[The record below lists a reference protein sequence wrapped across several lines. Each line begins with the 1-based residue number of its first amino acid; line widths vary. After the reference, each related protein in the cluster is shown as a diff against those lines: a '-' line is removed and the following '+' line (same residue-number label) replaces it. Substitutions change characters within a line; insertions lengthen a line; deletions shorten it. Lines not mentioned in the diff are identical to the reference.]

1 VNRSAVVDVSM
12 REHPVSQPV
21 DHPEVRVIVVG
32 RTDLEASLRRDP
44 RIELVRARTTLQ
56 AIGELSNPRE
66 DPAARESIVLV
77 SADSHPGTDARRFIT
92 AVRLVDPG
100 ARVLLVTSPDSA
112 IDARAYDGVLD
123 PSLSSEA
130 VREILRRLPAPHSSF
145 ERHDRAGAIA
155 AAAPINV
162 AAKTSVTL
170 AQASGQPT
178 GMSAP
183 LPHSALPLVPPG
195 DGASGP
201 RSARITGP
209 YTTTAT
215 GDDADT
221 FSGFGLPGQGGPAG
235 TTGQT
240 AAEVI
245 AAASNV
251 GQDLSLE
258 MALVQAA
265 LLGRDVLDLAMQVL
279 RLRFALAGAGQP
291 LAEQV
296 VFVAFDAG
304 EPAAEAVRAEVRH
317 RDRIFGWLVGPLSV
331 PVVVLPVLQSQA
343 DWLACWLAMAHQHA
357 ELRRAALVDDLTGAW
372 NRRYFER
379 FLAQA
384 IERAQM
390 QRHTLSVLV
399 FDIDNFKFYNDKY
412 GHAAGD
418 DILKEAVRLLQSVIR
433 TSDRVCRIGGDEFA
447 VVFYEPAG
455 PREQGSRPPETINII
470 TDRFQKQIAEARF
483 PKLGLAA
490 PGRLTVSGGLST
502 YPWDGRGVD
511 ELLEVADAR
520 AMQAKRTGKGRIT
533 LGPQLDDREGK
544 DGTGG
549 KSVL

>member
-1 VNRSAVVDVSM
+1 MNRSAVADVSM
-12 REHPVSQPV
+12 REPPVSQPT
-21 DHPEVRVIVVG
+21 DHPEVRMILVG
-32 RTDLEASLRRDP
+32 RTDLEASLRRDL
-44 RIELVRARTTLQ
+44 RIELVRVRTTLQ
-56 AIGELSNPRE
+56 AIGELSDPRE
-66 DPAARESIVLV
+66 GPSARESIVLV
-77 SADSHPGTDARRFIT
+77 SADSHPGSDARRFIT
-92 AVRLVDPG
+92 AVRLVDPA
-100 ARVLLVTSPDSA
+100 ARVLLVISPEVA

-130 VREILRRLPAPHSSF
+130 VREVLRRLPAPQSSF
-145 ERHDRAGAIA
+145 ERLDRAARPVAGDA
-155 AAAPINV
+155 AEGTTAS
-162 AAKTSVTL
+162 TSL
-170 AQASGQPT
+170 KSAHASPQPAGT
-178 GMSAP
+178 PTPNRP
-183 LPHSALPLVPPG
+183 LPLAPADGGAHNPP
-195 DGASGP
+195 
-201 RSARITGP
+201 SARITGP
-209 YTTTAT
+209 YTIGTA
-215 GDDADT
+215 DDDSDT
-221 FSGFGLPGQGGPAG
+221 LSGFGLPGQAALPV

-240 AAEVI
+240 AADVI
-245 AAASNV
+245 AAASNL

-279 RLRFALAGAGQP
+279 RLRFALAGAGQL

-304 EPAAEAVRAEVRH
+304 EPAAAAVRAEVRH
-317 RDRIFGWLVGPLSV
+317 RDRIFGWLVGPLGV

-384 IERAQM
+384 IDRAQT

-455 PREQGSRPPETINII
+455 PREQGSRPPETISII

-533 LGPQLDDREGK
+533 LGPQPEDREGK
-544 DGTGG
+544 EGSGG